1 MENPLKTKFAIRNSI
16 IVKVLFILFMM
27 LLLMIPNM
35 MIRDLIRERS
45 ARKNQI
51 EYDVAKSYGQEQNVM
66 PPILRIPYTKKYKN
80 NYGNEVTKSGTVS
93 YYPDK
98 TVIDGTINTDI
109 RKRSIYEVVVYNSE
123 LDIQSNILHS
133 IPKSTG
139 GEYEYDYENAYL
151 IIGLSDPSGLRDDSS
166 IRVNGKEIPL
176 DGATS
181 IESGEGH
188 VYSYKW
194 IKTENFSISPKSE
207 LKTMTNLKFKGT
219 KSLSIE
225 PVGESMK
232 VKLTSPWMD
241 PSFVGTELPNYDIT
255 SEGFTST
262 WEVNKFI
269 HNRPQHFLDYHGSL
283 HQGFSFGVN
292 LIQPVDEYG
301 KNNRTAKYALLL
313 ISLTFGIFFFFE
325 VLFKELIHPIQYTLV
340 GFALTIF
347 FLLLLSITEHLGFD
361 SAYLISSSATIAM
374 IATYS
379 SSILRSRKAIYILS
393 LLLIGLFGYI
403 FIILQMQDFALLAGA
418 LSLFTVLAIVMF
430 LSRNIN
436 WYKLSESKV

>member
-1 MENPLKTKFAIRNSI
+1 MENSFKTKFKARNSI
-16 IVKVLFILFMM
+16 IIKVMFILFMI

-45 ARKNQI
+45 GRKLQI
-51 EYDVAKSYGQEQNVM
+51 ENEVATSYGQEQKIM
-66 PPILRIPYTKKYKN
+66 PPILRIPYTQKYKN
-80 NYGNEVTKSGTVS
+80 NYGNEVTKNGTVS
-93 YYPDK
+93 YYPDR
-98 TVIDGTINTDI
+98 TDIDGILKTDV
-109 RKRSIYEVVVYNSE
+109 RERSIYDVVVYNSE
-123 LDIQSNILHS
+123 LDIHSNIIHTT
-133 IPKSTG
+133 PNAKDV
-139 GEYEYDYENAYL
+139 EYDYDNAYL
-151 IIGLSDPSGLRDDSS
+151 IVGLSDPTALLDDSS
-166 IRVNGKEIPL
+166 IKVNGKDIAL

-181 IESGEGH
+181 IESTEGH
-188 VYSYKW
+188 TYSYRW
-194 IKTENFSISPKSE
+194 IKTESFAISPESE
-207 LKTMTNLKFKGT
+207 LKTITSLIFKGT

-232 VKLTSPWMD
+232 VKLSSPWPD
-241 PSFVGTELPNYDIT
+241 PSFVGTQLPKHDVT

-269 HNRPQHFLDYHGSL
+269 HNRPQFIWDYHSSL

-292 LIQPVDEYG
+292 LIQPIDEYG

-313 ISLTFGIFFFFE
+313 ISLSFGIFFFFE

-340 GFALTIF
+340 GFSLSIF

-361 SAYLISSSATIAM
+361 RAYLISSCATIAM
-374 IATYS
+374 IVTYS
-379 SSILRSRKAIYILS
+379 SSILKSRKAIYILS
-393 LLLIGLFGYI
+393 LLLLGLFGYI

-418 LSLFTVLAIVMF
+418 LSLFAVLAAVMF

-436 WYKLSESKV
+436 WYKLSETKI